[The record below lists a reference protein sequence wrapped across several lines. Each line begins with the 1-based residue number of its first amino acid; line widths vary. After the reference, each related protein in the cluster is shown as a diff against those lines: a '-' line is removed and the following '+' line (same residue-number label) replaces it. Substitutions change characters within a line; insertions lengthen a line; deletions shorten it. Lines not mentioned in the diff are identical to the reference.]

1 MSLSHVKY
9 ARVHWCRYLSA
20 PCLLNPF
27 LWENSKNGHQS
38 IQKRVSCRILL
49 PFQIYLPLSE
59 STCMWDLHGC
69 TVGFRYETLLPGCW
83 YLWAPCLLNPFLW
96 EEKKEALIILSKG
109 ETCSLLLIYLPLS
122 IFTWIQYMSKMH
134 VQLFLR
140 DPFTP
145 SHLLPSRNVRL
156 HYFIHQQVC
165 QGYISVQPL
174 LYQLYCIFL
183 TQL

>member
-1 MSLSHVKY
+1 MPGYIGVDIYQLPVYWTLFYEKIAKTVINLSKKELVV
-9 ARVHWCRYLSA
+9 AFCS
-20 PCLLNPF
+20 
-27 LWENSKNGHQS
+27 
-38 IQKRVSCRILL
+38 
-49 PFQIYLPLSE
+49 PFQIYLHLSE

-109 ETCSLLLIYLPLS
+109 ETSSLLLIYLPLS

-134 VQLFLR
+134 VQLFLQTLL
-140 DPFTP
+140 PP
-145 SHLLPSRNVRL
+145 HHLPSRNVRL